1 MAHPVCLRLCTEE
14 LYIVS
19 EHWWRRFLLS
29 QEKAMSSQKIA
40 LDKPPVESTSINVPR
55 GTKRNGTLEQE
66 TTGRRP
72 SNEIRSGLVG

>member
-29 QEKAMSSQKIA
+29 QERAMADDKKGLTVPVR
-40 LDKPPVESTSINVPR
+40 LDVKSPHRSTGTNEHLEPR
-55 GTKRNGTLEQE
+55 KEQRTAASNGA
-66 TTGRRP
+66 R
-72 SNEIRSGLVG
+72 